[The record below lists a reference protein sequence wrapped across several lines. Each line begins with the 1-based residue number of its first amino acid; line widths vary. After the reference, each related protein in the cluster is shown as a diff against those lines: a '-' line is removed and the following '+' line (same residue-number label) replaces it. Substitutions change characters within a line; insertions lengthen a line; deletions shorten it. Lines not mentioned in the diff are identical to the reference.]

1 VPELK
6 RPQTLCEDEVQ
17 LFGRSI
23 QLGRIFGIRIGANP
37 SWFVVLFLL
46 IYLLTG
52 QYKDAFPGHD
62 TKAFLLATASALLL
76 FLCVLLHELG
86 HAVVARRNRVP
97 IAGIELWLF
106 GGIATMTR
114 EPDTPGAAFRISAA
128 GPFVTFLIALFSWG
142 AGALIWGGN
151 EFANAAYVSESF
163 GYSSAE
169 VLLGYVALVN
179 TALLVF
185 NLVPGYPLDGG
196 NILRAIAWWRTGDRV
211 RATRFAARTG
221 RFCAYLI
228 MAFGVYVA
236 IRLSFFSGVWFLLIG
251 SFFAQAARGTEMQ
264 TRITSQLEGLSVAD
278 VMDAEPVAVPSEARL
293 DRVLDEFFLRYRWP
307 WFPVIDRNGHFMG
320 LVIRE
325 KVDEIPEGLRP
336 DWTVDEVMSKD
347 AEGSLRVLTDAPLES
362 LLSREG
368 LRTLGAL
375 MAVDG
380 DGILKGVVTLE
391 QVRRA
396 LQPRTPAV

>member
-1 VPELK
+1 ML
-6 RPQTLCEDEVQ
+6 
-17 LFGRSI
+17 GRSI

-37 SWFVVLFLL
+37 SWFLVLFLL
-46 IYLLTG
+46 IWLLTG

-62 TKAFLLATASALLL
+62 TKAFALAVASAVLL
-76 FLCVLLHELG
+76 FVCILLHELG
-86 HAVVARRNRVP
+86 HALVARRNNVP

-114 EPDTPGAAFRISAA
+114 EPDTPGAAFRIAAA
-128 GPFVTFLIALFSWG
+128 GPFVTFLLAAGAWA
-142 AGALIWGGN
+142 AGALIWGWGH
-151 EFANAAYVSESF
+151 FLHAAGLSESF

-169 VLLGYVALVN
+169 VLLGYIALMN
-179 TALLVF
+179 AGLLVF
-185 NLVPGYPLDGG
+185 NLIPGYPLDGG
-196 NILRAIAWWRTGDRV
+196 AILRAIAWWRTGDRL
-211 RATRFAARTG
+211 RTTHFAARTG
-221 RFCAYLI
+221 RFFSYLL

-236 IRLSFFSGVWFLLIG
+236 IRGAVFTGIWFILIG
-251 SFFAQAARGTEMQ
+251 NFFAQAARGTEMQ

-278 VMDAEPVAVPSEARL
+278 VMDAEPVAVPSEAHL

-307 WFPVIDRNGHFMG
+307 WFPVIDRAGHFLG

-325 KVDEIPEGLRP
+325 KVDEVPEELRP
-336 DWTVDEVMSKD
+336 GRTVDDVLSKD

-362 LLSREG
+362 LLGREG

-380 DGILKGVVTLE
+380 EGKLKGVVTLD

-396 LQPRTPAV
+396 LQPTTPAV

>member
-1 VPELK
+1 ML
-6 RPQTLCEDEVQ
+6 
-17 LFGRSI
+17 GRSI

-46 IYLLTG
+46 IYILTG
-52 QYKDAFPGHD
+52 QYKDAFPGED
-62 TKAFLLATASALLL
+62 TKAFVLAVASALLL
-76 FLCVLLHELG
+76 FGCILLHELG
-86 HAVVARRNRVP
+86 HALVARRNRVP

-128 GPFVTFLIALFSWG
+128 GPLVTFVIAVLAWG
-142 AGALIWGGN
+142 AGILIWGGH
-151 EFANAAYVSESF
+151 EFTNAAYLSERF
-163 GYSSAE
+163 GYTSAE
-169 VLLGYVALVN
+169 VLLGYVATVN
-179 TALLVF
+179 TLLLVF
-185 NLVPGYPLDGG
+185 NLIPGYPLDGG

-221 RFCAYLI
+221 RFFAYVM
-228 MAFGVYVA
+228 MALGVYFA
-236 IRLSFFSGVWFLLIG
+236 IRVDFFSGIWFVLIG
-251 SFFAQAARGTEMQ
+251 NFFAQAARGTEIQ

-278 VMDAEPVAVPSEARL
+278 VMDAEPVAVPSEANL
-293 DRVLDEFFLRYRWP
+293 ESALDEYFLRYRWP
-307 WFPVIDRNGHFMG
+307 WFPVTDRAGRFLG

-325 KVDEIPEGLRP
+325 KVDEVPEALRAGQ
-336 DWTVDEVMSKD
+336 TVDQVMSKD
-347 AEGSLRVLTDAPLES
+347 VEGSLRVLTDAPLES
-362 LLSREG
+362 LLGREG

-380 DGILKGVVTLE
+380 EGVLRGVVTLD

-396 LQPRTPAV
+396 LQPTRPAV

>member
-1 VPELK
+1 ML
-6 RPQTLCEDEVQ
+6 
-17 LFGRSI
+17 GRSI
-23 QLGRIFGIRIGANP
+23 QLGRVFGIRIGANP

-46 IYLLTG
+46 IWLLTG

-62 TKAFLLATASALLL
+62 TKAFGLAVASALLL
-76 FLCVLLHELG
+76 FFCVLLHELG
-86 HAVVARRNRVP
+86 HALVARRNRVP

-114 EPDTPGAAFRISAA
+114 EPDTPGAAFRIAAA
-128 GPFVTFLIALFSWG
+128 GPFVTFLISAGSWALG
-142 AGALIWGGN
+142 TLIWGWSN
-151 EFANAAYVSESF
+151 FWDAAKLSDQF
-163 GYSSAE
+163 GYTSAE
-169 VLLGYVALVN
+169 VLLGYVASVN
-179 TALLVF
+179 ALLLVF

-196 NILRAIAWWRTGDRV
+196 AILRAVAWWRTGDRL

-221 RFCAYLI
+221 RVFAYVMIAL
-228 MAFGVYVA
+228 GVYVA
-236 IRLSFFSGVWFLLIG
+236 IRGSVFSGIWFILIG
-251 SFFAQAARGTEMQ
+251 NFFAQAARGTEMQ

-278 VMDAEPVAVPSEARL
+278 VMDAEPVAVPSEANL

-307 WFPVIDRNGHFMG
+307 WFPVIDRAGRFLG
-320 LVIRE
+320 LVLRE
-325 KVDEIPEGLRP
+325 KVDQVPEELRP
-336 DWTVDEVMSKD
+336 GRTVDQVMSKD

-362 LLSREG
+362 LLGREG

-380 DGILKGVVTLE
+380 EGVLRGVVTLD

-396 LQPRTPAV
+396 LQPTTPAV

>member
-1 VPELK
+1 ML
-6 RPQTLCEDEVQ
+6 
-17 LFGRSI
+17 GRSI
-23 QLGRIFGIRIGANP
+23 QLGRIFGIRVGANP

-46 IYLLTG
+46 IWLLTG

-62 TKAFLLATASALLL
+62 TKAFILATASALLL

-106 GGIATMTR
+106 GGVATMTR

-128 GPFVTFLIALFSWG
+128 GPFVTLIIAAVAWL
-142 AGALIWGGN
+142 AGAAIWGWD
-151 EFANAAYVSESF
+151 EFVHASFLSERF

-179 TALLVF
+179 TGLLAF
-185 NLVPGYPLDGG
+185 NLIPGYPLDGG
-196 NILRAIAWWRTGDRV
+196 NILRSIAWWRTGDRV

-221 RFCAYLI
+221 RFMAYLM
-228 MAFGVYVA
+228 MALGVYVA
-236 IRLSFFSGVWFLLIG
+236 IQFDVFSGVWFILIG
-251 SFFAQAARGTEMQ
+251 SFFSQAARGTEMQ

-278 VMDAEPVAVPSEARL
+278 VMDAEPVAVPSEAKL
-293 DRVLDEFFLRYRWP
+293 DRVLDEFFLRYRWQ
-307 WFPVIDRNGHFMG
+307 WFPVIDRAGKFLG

-325 KVDEIPEGLRP
+325 KVDEVPEELRAG
-336 DWTVDEVMSKD
+336 WTVDEVMSRD
-347 AEGSLRVLTDAPLES
+347 AEGSLRVRTDAPLEALIGS
-362 LLSREG
+362 EG

-380 DGILKGVVTLE
+380 EGVLKGVVTLD

-396 LQPRTPAV
+396 LQVSAPAT

>member
-1 VPELK
+1 ML
-6 RPQTLCEDEVQ
+6 
-17 LFGRSI
+17 GRSI
-23 QLGRIFGIRIGANP
+23 QLGRIFGIRVGANP

-46 IYLLTG
+46 IWLLTG

-62 TKAFLLATASALLL
+62 TKAFALAVASALLL

-86 HAVVARRNRVP
+86 HAVVARRNGVP

-128 GPFVTFLIALFSWG
+128 GPLVTLVLAVAAWG
-142 AGALIWGGN
+142 AGALIWGWGH
-151 EFANAAYVSESF
+151 FWHAANLTEQL
-163 GYSSAE
+163 GYSTAE
-169 VLLGYVALVN
+169 VLLGYIATMNAL
-179 TALLVF
+179 LLVF
-185 NLVPGYPLDGG
+185 NLIPGYPLDGG
-196 NILRAIAWWRTGDRV
+196 AILRAIAWWRTGDRL

-221 RFCAYLI
+221 RVFAYLL

-236 IRLSFFSGVWFLLIG
+236 IRGAVFTGVWFLLIG
-251 SFFAQAARGTEMQ
+251 NFFAQAARGTEMQ

-278 VMDAEPVAVPSEARL
+278 VMDSEPVAVPSEAHL

-307 WFPVIDRNGHFMG
+307 WFPVIDRMGRFVG

-325 KVDEIPEGLRP
+325 KVDEVPEELRQAQ
-336 DWTVDEVMSKD
+336 TVDQVMSKD
-347 AEGSLRVLTDAPLES
+347 VEGSLRVLTDAPLES
-362 LLSREG
+362 LLGREG

-380 DGILKGVVTLE
+380 DGKLKGVVTLD

-396 LQPRTPAV
+396 LQPTTPAV

>member
-1 VPELK
+1 ML
-6 RPQTLCEDEVQ
+6 
-17 LFGRSI
+17 GRSI

-37 SWFVVLFLL
+37 SWFFVLFLL
-46 IYLLTG
+46 IWLLSG

-62 TKAFLLATASALLL
+62 TKAFGLAIASALLL

-86 HAVVARRNRVP
+86 HALVARRNRVP

-128 GPFVTFLIALFSWG
+128 GPVVTLLIAVASWVL
-142 AGALIWGGN
+142 GALVWGWDS
-151 EFANAAYVSESF
+151 FLHAAYLDESF
-163 GYSSAE
+163 GYSTAE

-179 TALLVF
+179 AGLLVF
-185 NLVPGYPLDGG
+185 NLIPGYPLDGG
-196 NILRAIAWWRTGDRV
+196 AMLRAVAWWRTGDRL

-221 RFCAYLI
+221 RFFAYLM
-228 MAFGVYVA
+228 MALGVYVA
-236 IRLSFFSGVWFLLIG
+236 IRGSVFSGLWFILIGNFFS
-251 SFFAQAARGTEMQ
+251 QAARGTEMQ

-278 VMDAEPVAVPSEARL
+278 VMDAEPVAVPSEAKL

-307 WFPVIDRNGHFMG
+307 WFPVIDRAGRFLG

-325 KVDEIPEGLRP
+325 KVDEVPEDLRP
-336 DWTVDEVMSKD
+336 GWTVTEVMSKD
-347 AEGSLRVLTDAPLES
+347 AEGALRVNTDAPLES
-362 LLSREG
+362 LLGREG

-380 DGILKGVVTLE
+380 EGVLRGVVTLD

-396 LQPRTPAV
+396 LQPTRPAV

>member
-1 VPELK
+1 ML
-6 RPQTLCEDEVQ
+6 
-17 LFGRSI
+17 GRSI
-23 QLGRIFGIRIGANP
+23 QLGRIFGIRVGANP

-46 IYLLTG
+46 IWLLTG

-76 FLCVLLHELG
+76 FLCVLLHEFG
-86 HAVVARRNRVP
+86 HALVARRNKVP
-97 IAGIELWLF
+97 ILGIELWLF
-106 GGIATMTR
+106 GGIATMSR
-114 EPDTPGAAFRISAA
+114 EPDTPGAAFRIAAA
-128 GPFVTFLIALFSWG
+128 GPLVTFLIAGGAWVIGGIVWG
-142 AGALIWGGN
+142 WNNFLD
-151 EFANAAYVSESF
+151 AAVLTERS

-169 VLLGYVALVN
+169 VLVGYVALVN
-179 TALLVF
+179 AGLLVF
-185 NLVPGYPLDGG
+185 NLIPGYPLDGG
-196 NILRAIAWWRTGDRV
+196 AILRAIAWWRTGDRV

-221 RFCAYLI
+221 RFAAYVI

-236 IRLSFFSGVWFLLIG
+236 IRGAVFTGIWFLLIG
-251 SFFAQAARGTEMQ
+251 NFFVQAARGTEMQ
-264 TRITSQLEGLSVAD
+264 TNITSQLQGLSVAD
-278 VMDAEPVAVPSEARL
+278 VMDAEPVAVPSGAKL

-307 WFPVIDRNGHFMG
+307 WFPVTDPTGHFLG

-325 KVDEIPEGLRP
+325 KVDEVPEGLRP
-336 DWTVDEVMSKD
+336 DWSVDEVMSQD

-362 LLSREG
+362 LLGREG

-380 DGILKGVVTLE
+380 DGVLRGVVTLD

-396 LQPRTPAV
+396 LQPASPAV

>member
-1 VPELK
+1 ML
-6 RPQTLCEDEVQ
+6 
-17 LFGRSI
+17 GRSI

-46 IYLLTG
+46 IWLLTG

-86 HAVVARRNRVP
+86 HALVARRNNVP
-97 IAGIELWLF
+97 ILGIELWLF
-106 GGIATMTR
+106 GGIASMSR
-114 EPDTPGAAFRISAA
+114 EPDTPGAAFRIAAA
-128 GPFVTFLIALFSWG
+128 GPFVTFLIAVGSWL
-142 AGALIWGGN
+142 AGALIWGGHA
-151 EFANAAYVSESF
+151 FSDAALLSERT

-179 TALLVF
+179 AGLLVF
-185 NLVPGYPLDGG
+185 NLIPGYPLDGG
-196 NILRAIAWWRTGDRV
+196 AILRSIAWWRTGDRV

-221 RFCAYLI
+221 RFMAYLL

-236 IRLSFFSGVWFLLIG
+236 IRGAVFTGIWFLLIG
-251 SFFAQAARGTEMQ
+251 NFFAQAARGTEMQ

-278 VMDAEPVAVPSEARL
+278 VMDAEPVAVESGAHL

-307 WFPVIDRNGHFMG
+307 WFPVIDRAGHFMG

-325 KVDEIPEGLRP
+325 KVDEVPEELRAG
-336 DWTVDEVMSKD
+336 WTVDEVMSKD
-347 AEGSLRVLTDAPLES
+347 AEGALRVLTDAPLES
-362 LLSREG
+362 LLGREG

-380 DGILKGVVTLE
+380 DGVLRGVVTLD

-396 LQPRTPAV
+396 LQPTSPAV

>member
-1 VPELK
+1 VL
-6 RPQTLCEDEVQ
+6 
-17 LFGRSI
+17 GRSI

-52 QYKDAFPGHD
+52 EYKDAFPGHD

-86 HAVVARRNRVP
+86 HALVARRNNVP
-97 IAGIELWLF
+97 IVGIELWLF

-128 GPFVTFLIALFSWG
+128 GPLVTFAIAAGSWLL
-142 AGALIWGGN
+142 GALAWGN
-151 EFANAAYVSESF
+151 HDFWNAALLSEQT
-163 GYSSAE
+163 GYSSGE
-169 VLLGYVALVN
+169 VLLGYVATIN
-179 TALLVF
+179 TVLLVF
-185 NLVPGYPLDGG
+185 NLIPGYPLDGG

-211 RATRFAARTG
+211 RATRFAARIG
-221 RFCAYLI
+221 RFVAYLM

-236 IRLSFFSGVWFLLIG
+236 IRGAVFTGIWFLLIG
-251 SFFAQAARGTEMQ
+251 NFFAQAARGTEMQ
-264 TRITSQLEGLSVAD
+264 TRITSQLDGLSVAD
-278 VMDAEPVAVPSEARL
+278 VMDAEPVAVPSEAHL

-307 WFPVIDRNGHFMG
+307 WFPVIDRAGRFLG

-325 KVDEIPEGLRP
+325 KVDEVPEGLRA

-347 AEGSLRVLTDAPLES
+347 AEGSLRVLADAPLES
-362 LLSREG
+362 LLGREG

-380 DGILKGVVTLE
+380 EGVLKGVVTLD

-396 LQPRTPAV
+396 LQPPSPAV

>member
-1 VPELK
+1 ML
-6 RPQTLCEDEVQ
+6 
-17 LFGRSI
+17 GRSI
-23 QLGRIFGIRIGANP
+23 QLGRIFGIRVGANP

-46 IYLLTG
+46 IFLLTG

-62 TKAFLLATASALLL
+62 TKAFILATASALLL
-76 FLCVLLHELG
+76 FLCVLLHEFG
-86 HAVVARRNRVP
+86 HALVARRAGVP

-128 GPFVTFLIALFSWG
+128 GPLVTFVIA
-142 AGALIWGGN
+142 AGAWLLGSLIWGSN
-151 EFANAAYVSESF
+151 EFVNAAFLSERF

-169 VLLGYVALVN
+169 VLLGYVAIVN
-179 TALLVF
+179 TALLIF

-196 NILRAIAWWRTGDRV
+196 NILRAVAWWRTGDRV

-221 RFCAYLI
+221 RFMAYLI
-228 MAFGVYVA
+228 MALGVYVA
-236 IRLSFFSGVWFLLIG
+236 IRGSVFTGIWFLLIG
-251 SFFAQAARGTEMQ
+251 NFFSQAARGTEMQ
-264 TRITSQLEGLSVAD
+264 TRISSQLEGLSVAD
-278 VMDAEPVAVPSEARL
+278 VMDAEPVAVPSSAHL
-293 DRVLDEFFLRYRWP
+293 DTVLNDFFFRYRWP
-307 WFPVIDRNGHFMG
+307 WFPVVDPNGHFMG

-325 KVDEIPEGLRP
+325 KVDEVPEELRSGQ
-336 DWTVDEVMSKD
+336 TVREVMSKD

-362 LLSREG
+362 LLGREG

-380 DGILKGVVTLE
+380 EGVLRGVVTLD

-396 LQPRTPAV
+396 LQPTTPAV

>member
-1 VPELK
+1 ML
-6 RPQTLCEDEVQ
+6 
-17 LFGRSI
+17 GRSI
-23 QLGRIFGIRIGANP
+23 QLGRIFGIRVGANP

-46 IYLLTG
+46 IWLLTG

-76 FLCVLLHELG
+76 FLCVLLHEFG
-86 HAVVARRNRVP
+86 HALVARRNKVP
-97 IAGIELWLF
+97 ILGIELWLF
-106 GGIATMTR
+106 GGIATMSR
-114 EPDTPGAAFRISAA
+114 EPDTPGAAFRIAAA
-128 GPFVTFLIALFSWG
+128 GPFVTFLIAGGAWVIGGIVWG
-142 AGALIWGGN
+142 WNNFLD
-151 EFANAAYVSESF
+151 AAVLTERS

-169 VLLGYVALVN
+169 VLVGYVALVN
-179 TALLVF
+179 AGLLVF
-185 NLVPGYPLDGG
+185 NLIPGYPLDGG
-196 NILRAIAWWRTGDRV
+196 AILRAIAWWRTGDRV

-221 RFCAYLI
+221 RFAAYVI

-236 IRLSFFSGVWFLLIG
+236 IRGAVFTGIWFLLIG
-251 SFFAQAARGTEMQ
+251 NFFVQAARGTEMQ
-264 TRITSQLEGLSVAD
+264 TNITSQLQGLSVAD
-278 VMDAEPVAVPSEARL
+278 VMDAEPVAVPSGAKL

-307 WFPVIDRNGHFMG
+307 WFPVTDPTGHFLG

-325 KVDEIPEGLRP
+325 KVDEVPEGLRK
-336 DWTVDEVMSKD
+336 DWSVDEVMSQD

-362 LLSREG
+362 LLGREG

-380 DGILKGVVTLE
+380 DGVLRGVVTLD

-396 LQPRTPAV
+396 LQPASPAV